1 MKMSYKQIL
10 LENVHKSKF
19 FQFST
24 QKTLFYIFDIDI
36 LSSVIM
42 LWMKVIVKKQKLP
55 EWWFLLKS

>member
-1 MKMSYKQIL
+1 MSYKQIL

-55 EWWFLLKS
+55 E